1 MELPLIL
8 VNFKCYV
15 AGKKAFE
22 LAKKCEKIARKY
34 KIRIAVAP
42 QFVDIKEIAN
52 LKIQTFAQ
60 HMDAIEEGAFTG
72 HISAKALK
80 EAGAKGVIINHSE
93 RKLSLK
99 EIESCVKIA
108 KKFKLITVCC
118 AESLEEGKRI
128 AKLEPDFLAYEDP
141 FLIGSGR
148 AISRVKPESVKK
160 FVEDIGKLEPK
171 VKVLCGAGIS
181 SGLDVKKALE
191 LGTVGVLVS
200 SSVVKAKDPK
210 KILEEFA
217 KAIEIETK
225 FI

>member
-1 MELPLIL
+1 MKPLLLI
-8 VNFKCYV
+8 NFKCYV
-15 AGKKAFE
+15 TGKEAYE
-22 LAKKCEKIARKY
+22 LARACEAISRKF
-34 KIRIAVAP
+34 KANIAVAP
-42 QFVDIKEIAN
+42 QFTDIPTIAKS
-52 LKIQTFAQ
+52 LKINVFAQ

-72 HISAKALK
+72 HVSAKALK

-200 SSVVKAKDPK
+200 SSVVKAKNPK
-210 KILEEFA
+210 KILEEFV
-217 KAIEIETK
+217 KALK
-225 FI
+225 